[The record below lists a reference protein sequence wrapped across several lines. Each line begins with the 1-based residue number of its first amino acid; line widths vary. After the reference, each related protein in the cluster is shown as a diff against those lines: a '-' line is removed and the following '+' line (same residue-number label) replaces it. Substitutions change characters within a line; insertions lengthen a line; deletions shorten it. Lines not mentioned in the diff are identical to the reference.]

1 MKQKLVE
8 SLRNISGLQVS
19 ISSISLLTLYIYQ
32 GGGAQ
37 VTLRQAQSFAQFQML
52 NLYGTSMEEFLLV
65 SFFSKVFR
73 VAQAGKETT
82 TPSPQRCQV
91 FER

>member
-1 MKQKLVE
+1 
-8 SLRNISGLQVS
+8 
-19 ISSISLLTLYIYQ
+19 
-32 GGGAQ
+32 
-37 VTLRQAQSFAQFQML
+37 ML